1 MHYRAWCLRVVAMGA
16 FWNSC
21 GAAPSRL
28 YKCTMGLLDG
38 PPVSAVATAMR
49 GNCTS
54 IA

>member
-1 MHYRAWCLRVVAMGA
+1 
-16 FWNSC
+16 
-21 GAAPSRL
+21 
-28 YKCTMGLLDG
+28 MGLLDG